1 MAASRPAEA
10 AAALA
15 AAGPGPVLEEARFSV
30 WLGCLEASAAPT
42 PAYRAYLVAGPP
54 LELAASARLTLVGRL
69 VAAGELVAA
78 AAERELLPAATQA
91 AADELLLAATDAE
104 LRLAAARRLATS
116 APRRLAARAPEL
128 ERRLLPG
135 LAAGEWLTRA
145 RAWQRGG
152 SPARAAAELRRL
164 RWQGPLENERRR
176 ELARAELGAGS
187 PRAALA
193 ALPGGRAQGPEDL
206 VLRARAHRN
215 RAWQLFPGRGDTA
228 AFADCAAAAA
238 AALAGAGRGPERPAA
253 LELELECATEAG
265 RFDAALGAWRALAA
279 DGWSGDRREWL
290 GRRLGVALVRMEGGS
305 ARARELARSLPSQAR
320 CLDFWVAASSPDG
333 RAALLD
339 LAAVPVA
346 DLYARWAR
354 ELAPATAP
362 APPRWSAPLAPASP
376 PASVALLLGAG
387 ASDEA
392 LRQWGRVRRLRP
404 PMPAEALAA
413 AELAA
418 AAGDANGAISWLRAG
433 FPELGTVEA
442 TTAPANAAAA
452 YLPLR
457 WRGALVAAAAES
469 GVEPW
474 VLAALARQESVFTAG
489 ARSPRGALGVL
500 QLLPSTARGHARA
513 LGLGER
519 PELRDPELNLRLGAR
534 ELARLRSRFG
544 ELEPALAAYNAGE
557 TRVRG
562 WLRRQPDHRRFT
574 EAIPIP
580 ETYTY
585 VRRVGYLAEAYRLLY
600 AEAWRTPP

>member
-1 MAASRPAEA
+1 MAADRPAEA
-10 AAALA
+10 ALALA

-30 WLGCLEASAAPT
+30 WLRCLEASSAPA
-42 PAYRAYLVAGPP
+42 PAYRAYLAAGPP
-54 LELAASARLTLVGRL
+54 PELAASARLALLGRL
-69 VAAGELVAA
+69 VATGELAAA
-78 AAERELLPAATQA
+78 AAERELLPAATLA
-91 AADELLLAATDAE
+91 AADEVLLAAPAAE

-116 APRRLAARAPEL
+116 SPRRLAARASEL
-128 ERRLLPG
+128 ERRLLAG
-135 LAAGEWLTRA
+135 LAPGEWLERA
-145 RAWQRGG
+145 RAWQREG

-164 RWQGPLENERRR
+164 RWQGPLEGERRR
-176 ELARAELGAGS
+176 ELARAELAAGS

-193 ALPGGRAQGPEDL
+193 ALPEGGAQTPEDL
-206 VLRARAHRN
+206 VLRARAHRT
-215 RAWQLFPGRGDTA
+215 RAWQLYPGRGATA
-228 AFADCAAAAA
+228 AFADCAGSAAAA
-238 AALAGAGRGPERPAA
+238 RASAGRGPEGPAA

-265 RFDAALGAWRALAA
+265 RLDAAFEAWRALAA
-279 DGWSGDRREWL
+279 GGWSGDRREWL
-290 GRRLGVALVRMEGGS
+290 GRRLGVALVLTEGGS
-305 ARARELARSLPSQAR
+305 ARVRELERSLPAQAR
-320 CLDFWVAASSPDG
+320 CLRFWIAADSPDG

-339 LAAVPVA
+339 LAEVRVG

-354 ELAPATAP
+354 ELARATTP
-362 APPRWSAPLAPASP
+362 APPSWSEPLAPASP
-376 PASVALLLGAG
+376 PASVALLLEAG
-387 ASDEA
+387 AAEEA
-392 LRQWGRVRRLRP
+392 LRQWARARRLRP
-404 PMPAEALAA
+404 PAPAEALAA

-418 AAGDANGAISWLRAG
+418 ATGDANGAISWLRAG

-442 TTAPANAAAA
+442 TAAPANAALA

-457 WRGALVAAAAES
+457 WREALAAAAAES

-534 ELARLRSRFG
+534 ELARLHRRFG

-562 WLRRQPDHRRFT
+562 WRRRQPDHRRFT

-585 VRRVGYLAEAYRLLY
+585 VRRVSYLAEAYRLLY
-600 AEAWRTPP
+600 AEAWRTPS